1 MKKED
6 IKELTSEELLK
17 QIEDDKELYVKLR
30 FNHRIAELE
39 NPMKLKRMRKDIARL
54 LTEER
59 KREMA
64 GTLKVGEENEI
75 GKKVT
80 EMEPAKKEKTK
91 EKEVAKKKETIEK
104 KEKTE
109 EKVDKILEKK
119 EDIKSENKED
129 SSEEK

>member
-17 QIEDDKELYVKLR
+17 QIEEDKGLYLKLK

-64 GTLKVGEENEI
+64 GTLHIGMETETDTKVIES
-75 GKKVT
+75 K
-80 EMEPAKKEKTK
+80 PAKKEKTRK
-91 EKEVAKKKETIEK
+91 KEVTDKKDTVEK

-109 EKVDKILEKK
+109 GQEDKK
-119 EDIKSENKED
+119 EDSTKE
-129 SSEEK
+129 E

>member
-17 QIEDDKELYVKLR
+17 QIVDDRDLYLKLR

-64 GTLKVGEENEI
+64 GTLQVGDEREVA
-75 GKKVT
+75 KKET
-80 EMEPAKKEKTK
+80 ESKPVKKEKTSKK
-91 EKEVAKKKETIEK
+91 ELADKKETAANKDKVEDKPDKKAEK
-104 KEKTE
+104 KEEIKS
-109 EKVDKILEKK
+109 EKK
-119 EDIKSENKED
+119 EDSAKE
-129 SSEEK
+129 K